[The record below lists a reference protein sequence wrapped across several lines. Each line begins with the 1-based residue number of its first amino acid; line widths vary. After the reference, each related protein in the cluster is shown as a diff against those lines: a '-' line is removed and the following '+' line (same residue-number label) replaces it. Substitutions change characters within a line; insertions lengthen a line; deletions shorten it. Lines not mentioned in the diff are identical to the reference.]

1 MKRNDVDLTGRTF
14 YDLNVKCRHTEKL
27 YNETAWVCKC
37 LACGNIT
44 YATTSQL
51 LHGKKK
57 SCGCRRKKTPP
68 NALDLTGKKIGK
80 LTVIKRSGTNKNGS
94 ALWLCQCECGNT
106 IETSATT
113 LRRGKA
119 MSCGK
124 CIKNDQIKHARE
136 DLMTNKTIDGVQ
148 VPLLT
153 KKVRSDSR
161 TGHKGVQRR
170 VRNGKEK
177 FEAYI
182 TVKGK
187 RKYIGTYSKLDDAI
201 KARKA
206 AEKEYFEPYIKAL
219 EKKEK
224 ERKQK

>member
-1 MKRNDVDLTGRTF
+1 LKKNDVDLIGKTF
-14 YDLNVKCRHTEKL
+14 YDLTVIAKHTEKL
-27 YNETAWVCKC
+27 YKEVAWVCKC
-37 LACGNIT
+37 SCGNQT

-106 IETSATT
+106 IETNATT
-113 LRRGKA
+113 LRRGEA

-153 KKVRSDSR
+153 KKVRRDSG
-161 TGHKGVQRR
+161 TGYKGVHRR
-170 VRNGKEK
+170 VRRGKEK
-177 FEAYI
+177 FEVSI

-187 RKYIGTYSKLDDAI
+187 RKYVGTYDKLEDAI
-201 KARKA
+201 KARKH
-206 AEKEYFEPYIKAL
+206 AEKEYHEPYIKAL
-219 EKKEK
+219 EEK
-224 ERKQK
+224 NNNED

>member
-51 LHGKKK
+51 LHAKKK
-57 SCGCRRKKTPP
+57 SCGCRRKRTPA
-68 NALDLTGKKIGK
+68 NALDLTNKRFGK
-80 LTVIKRSGTNKNGS
+80 LKVVERAGISKNGR
-94 ALWLCQCECGNT
+94 ALWLCRCDCGNT
-106 IETSATT
+106 IVTNATT
-113 LRRGKA
+113 LRLGEVK
-119 MSCGK
+119 SCGK
-124 CIKNDQIKHARE
+124 CLVDERIKHARE

-153 KKVRSDSR
+153 KKVRSDSVS
-161 TGHKGVQRR
+161 GHKGVHRR

-177 FEAYI
+177 FEVTI

-187 RKYIGTYSKLDDAI
+187 RKYIGTYSKLYDAI
-201 KARKA
+201 KARKD

-219 EKKEK
+219 KEREK
-224 ERKQK
+224 EQK

>member
-1 MKRNDVDLTGRTF
+1 MKGKDMDLTGRTF
-14 YDLNVKCRHTEKL
+14 YDLKVKGRHNEKL
-27 YNETAWVCKC
+27 YKETTWVCEC
-37 LACGNIT
+37 VCGNIT

-51 LHGKKK
+51 LHARKK
-57 SCGCRRKKTPP
+57 SCGCRRKRTPA
-68 NALDLTGKKIGK
+68 NALNLTNKRFGK
-80 LTVIKRSGTNKNGS
+80 LKVVERAGISKDGR
-94 ALWLCQCECGNT
+94 ALWLCRCDCGNT
-106 IETSATT
+106 IVTNATS
-113 LRRGKA
+113 LRLGNVK
-119 MSCGK
+119 SCGK
-124 CIKNDQIKHARE
+124 CLVDERIKHARE
-136 DLMTNKTIDGVQ
+136 VLTTNKTIDGVQ

-153 KKVRSDSR
+153 KKVRSDSG

-177 FEAYI
+177 FEVSI

-219 EKKEK
+219 KEREK
-224 ERKQK
+224 EQE

>member
-1 MKRNDVDLTGRTF
+1 MKKNDVDLIGKTF
-14 YDLNVKCRHTEKL
+14 YDLTVKSKHTEKL
-27 YNETAWVCKC
+27 YNEITWVCKC
-37 LACGNIT
+37 VCGNTT
-44 YATTSQL
+44 YATTGQL
-51 LHGKKK
+51 LRGHKK
-57 SCGCRRKKTPP
+57 SCGCRRKRTPK
-68 NALDLTGKKIGK
+68 NALDLAGKKFGR
-80 LTVIKRSGTNKNGS
+80 LTVIQRSGTSENGR

-113 LRRGKA
+113 LRRGEA

-124 CIKNDQIKHARE
+124 CLIDKRIEHARE
-136 DLMTNKTIDGVQ
+136 DLMINKTIDGVP

-153 KKVRSDSR
+153 KKVRSDSV
-161 TGHKGVQRR
+161 TGHKGVHRR

-177 FEAYI
+177 FEVSI

-187 RKYIGTYSKLDDAI
+187 RKYIGTYSNLDDAI

-219 EKKEK
+219 KEREK
-224 ERKQK
+224 EQE

>member
-1 MKRNDVDLTGRTF
+1 MRRNDVDLTGRTF

-113 LRRGKA
+113 LRRGEAK
-119 MSCGK
+119 SCGK
-124 CIKNDQIKHARE
+124 CLVDERIKHARE

-153 KKVRSDSR
+153 KKVRSDSVS
-161 TGHKGVQRR
+161 GHKGVHRR
-170 VRNGKEK
+170 VRKGKEK

-201 KARKA
+201 KARKD
-206 AEKEYFEPYIKAL
+206 AEKECFEPYIKAL
-219 EKKEK
+219 KEK